1 MNKIQDLITNL
12 IITGSTNPNLGVLQG
27 KAGSSLLFALLYEN
41 SHEELYNT
49 IASRLI
55 DEIFEEV
62 AFNTGEDFENGLA
75 GIGWTV
81 EFLAQRKYL
90 IADTDYVLNVI
101 DRRLHEVLNHVSFD
115 ISLRNG
121 YCGFALYLL
130 IRLRNRTIRDRDSAS
145 LRLTTMLENTID
157 KIYNE
162 LNQDEF
168 RFNEPSEFNVCW
180 EPILILLLASELE
193 KSEFSSVFAKIDSSE
208 LKSAVLNKT
217 SDNYIFRDILLQ
229 LSKDDS
235 DSIFDEGTINEY
247 INLLHNSTSES
258 NKSREIIYSFL
269 VVLAL
274 MGCPMSYV
282 REYIFKSK
290 LNESLFRDIDTYSET
305 HNVLDFN
312 LLEGIGG
319 QLLLY
324 SLCLNSKQRTTHRQI
339 QKSDVHRQQVFFF
352 PYRYS
357 GAGTYSGEMI
367 SFLSS
372 KKDIDLYIVEISP
385 TLKWFK
391 IDNDEDCCIKI
402 PIQENRHNGYRFTS
416 ISSSE
421 KTNFFHRVVSLLHE
435 YICISDSAIFHFNHP
450 IDYVELYPLIKKQL
464 RSTILLTWHFV
475 IEPLIKQYYIDAEKE
490 EFDLKELPIFSKSFD
505 HLPIDGIICVSNFA
519 KLILSK
525 YYNIPDKKID
535 VIWNGTSNWKHVKV
549 SNENKRIIKKNFGIN
564 PNDKIIVFAGKLEA
578 RKGIAE
584 FISTAKL
591 IIKEFSD
598 VHIIVAGS
606 GNYNEYLPSCFEH
619 FGKIS
624 FTGNITLNQ
633 LSLIYQIADLGIVPS
648 RWELF
653 GYVAIEMMHSG
664 LAVIATEVPG
674 MNEIFMQYSTKP
686 ELAKVVF
693 SENEFFVDIDSLFR
707 IVKAYLNDN
716 SKINQQAK
724 EGLLCAKNIFSRE
737 HMGCKTVNFYNKME
751 RSHMVKNHKSEIK
764 ILNGH

>member
-1 MNKIQDLITNL
+1 M
-12 IITGSTNPNLGVLQG
+12 
-27 KAGSSLLFALLYEN
+27 
-41 SHEELYNT
+41 
-49 IASRLI
+49 
-55 DEIFEEV
+55 
-62 AFNTGEDFENGLA
+62 
-75 GIGWTV
+75 
-81 EFLAQRKYL
+81 
-90 IADTDYVLNVI
+90 
-101 DRRLHEVLNHVSFD
+101 
-115 ISLRNG
+115 
-121 YCGFALYLL
+121 
-130 IRLRNRTIRDRDSAS
+130 
-145 LRLTTMLENTID
+145 
-157 KIYNE
+157 
-162 LNQDEF
+162 
-168 RFNEPSEFNVCW
+168 
-180 EPILILLLASELE
+180 
-193 KSEFSSVFAKIDSSE
+193 
-208 LKSAVLNKT
+208 
-217 SDNYIFRDILLQ
+217 
-229 LSKDDS
+229 
-235 DSIFDEGTINEY
+235 
-247 INLLHNSTSES
+247 
-258 NKSREIIYSFL
+258 
-269 VVLAL
+269 
-274 MGCPMSYV
+274 
-282 REYIFKSK
+282 
-290 LNESLFRDIDTYSET
+290 
-305 HNVLDFN
+305 
-312 LLEGIGG
+312 
-319 QLLLY
+319 
-324 SLCLNSKQRTTHRQI
+324 
-339 QKSDVHRQQVFFF
+339 
-352 PYRYS
+352 
-357 GAGTYSGEMI
+357 
-367 SFLSS
+367 
-372 KKDIDLYIVEISP
+372 
-385 TLKWFK
+385 
-391 IDNDEDCCIKI
+391 
-402 PIQENRHNGYRFTS
+402 
-416 ISSSE
+416 
-421 KTNFFHRVVSLLHE
+421 
-435 YICISDSAIFHFNHP
+435 
-450 IDYVELYPLIKKQL
+450 
-464 RSTILLTWHFV
+464 